1 MREGERESE
10 REGGRF
16 DRWSKKGERFAGMD
30 GSLAGH
36 GQIIVSWIVDRD
48 TCTWSIG
55 EGSHK
60 VNKRF

>member
-1 MREGERESE
+1 
-10 REGGRF
+10 
-16 DRWSKKGERFAGMD
+16 MD

-55 EGSHK
+55 EGSHT